1 MNPGEDILMELK
13 RSEGEFRCKV
23 RIEALEA
30 LYSIID
36 EEFEWHSRDDTA
48 SCPQIVDI
56 ISGAAR
62 LVRKI
67 AGDARTYE
75 DRQIQS

>member
-1 MNPGEDILMELK
+1 MEELTKMELN
-13 RSEGEFRCKV
+13 RLQDEFRCEV
-23 RIEALEA
+23 RQAALEA

-36 EEFEWHSRDDTA
+36 EELEWHGRDDTA

-56 ISGAAR
+56 ICGAAR

-75 DRQIQS
+75 DGQIQS

>member
-1 MNPGEDILMELK
+1 MIQGEDLLGELN
-13 RSEGEFRCKV
+13 RSQDEFRCKA
-23 RIEALEA
+23 RLEALEA

-36 EEFEWHSRDDTA
+36 EELEWHGRDDTA

-56 ISGAAR
+56 ICGAAR

-67 AGDARTYE
+67 AGDARTHE
-75 DRQIQS
+75 EGES

>member
-1 MNPGEDILMELK
+1 MNQGEDILREIN
-13 RSEGEFRCKV
+13 RSQGEFRREV
-23 RIEALEA
+23 RREALEA

-36 EEFEWHSRDDTA
+36 EEFEWHGREDTA

-67 AGDARTYE
+67 AGDAWTYE

>member
-1 MNPGEDILMELK
+1 MNPGEDILREFN
-13 RSEGEFRCKV
+13 RSQDEFRCEV
-23 RIEALEA
+23 RQVALEA

-36 EEFEWHSRDDTA
+36 EELKWNGRDDTA

-56 ISGAAR
+56 ICGAAR

-75 DRQIQS
+75 DGQIQS

>member
-1 MNPGEDILMELK
+1 MNREEDILMEFK
-13 RSEGEFRCKV
+13 RSRDEFQYKV
-23 RIEALEA
+23 RQAALEA

-36 EEFEWHSRDDTA
+36 EEFEWHGREDTA

-56 ISGAAR
+56 ICGAAR

-67 AGDARTYE
+67 AGDAMTYE

>member
-1 MNPGEDILMELK
+1 MNQGEDVLMELK
-13 RSEGEFRCKV
+13 KSQGEFRCKV

-36 EEFEWHSRDDTA
+36 EELEWNGRDDTA

-75 DRQIQS
+75 DGQIQS

>member
-1 MNPGEDILMELK
+1 MNRVEDILRGLNK
-13 RSEGEFRCKV
+13 AQDEFRYEV
-23 RIEALEA
+23 RQAALEA
-30 LYSIID
+30 LYSIVD
-36 EEFEWHSRDDTA
+36 EELEWHGRDDTA

-56 ISGAAR
+56 ICGAAR

>member
-1 MNPGEDILMELK
+1 MNPEDVIMELK
-13 RSEGEFRCKV
+13 RSQDEFQREV
-23 RIEALEA
+23 RHEALEA

-36 EEFEWHSRDDTA
+36 EELEWHGRDDTA

-56 ISGAAR
+56 ICGAAR

>member
-1 MNPGEDILMELK
+1 MNPGEDVLTEIK
-13 RSEGEFRCKV
+13 RSQSEFRCKV
-23 RIEALEA
+23 RQEALEA

-36 EEFEWHSRDDTA
+36 EEFEWHGREDTA
-48 SCPQIVDI
+48 SYPQIVDI
-56 ISGAAR
+56 IAGAAR

-75 DRQIQS
+75 DRRIQS

>member
-1 MNPGEDILMELK
+1 MNPGEDVLMELK
-13 RSEGEFRCKV
+13 DEFRREV
-23 RIEALEA
+23 RQAALEA
-30 LYSIID
+30 LYSIIY
-36 EEFEWHSRDDTA
+36 EEFEWHDRNDT
-48 SCPQIVDI
+48 SCCPQIVDI

-75 DRQIQS
+75 DGQIQS

>member
-1 MNPGEDILMELK
+1 MNPGEDVLMELK
-13 RSEGEFRCKV
+13 DEFRREV
-23 RIEALEA
+23 RQAALEA

-36 EEFEWHSRDDTA
+36 EEFEWHDRNDT
-48 SCPQIVDI
+48 SCCPQIVDI

-75 DRQIQS
+75 DGQIQS

>member
-1 MNPGEDILMELK
+1 MNPGEDVLTEIK
-13 RSEGEFRCKV
+13 RSQDEFRCKV
-23 RIEALEA
+23 RLEALEA

-36 EEFEWHSRDDTA
+36 EELEWHGRDDTA

-75 DRQIQS
+75 DGQSQS

>member
-1 MNPGEDILMELK
+1 MNPGEDTIMELNN
-13 RSEGEFRCKV
+13 EFRREV
-23 RIEALEA
+23 RHEALEA

-36 EEFEWHSRDDTA
+36 EELEWHGRDDTA

-56 ISGAAR
+56 ICGAAR
-62 LVRKI
+62 LVGKI

-75 DRQIQS
+75 DRQLQS

>member
-1 MNPGEDILMELK
+1 MNRGEDILMELE

-36 EEFEWHSRDDTA
+36 EELEWHGREDTA

-75 DRQIQS
+75 DGQIRS

>member
-1 MNPGEDILMELK
+1 MNRGEDILKELK
-13 RSEGEFRCKV
+13 RSEDEFRYEV
-23 RIEALEA
+23 RQSALEA

-36 EEFEWHSRDDTA
+36 EELEWHGRDDTA

-75 DRQIQS
+75 DGQIQS

>member
-1 MNPGEDILMELK
+1 MIQGEDLLRELQ
-13 RSEGEFRCKV
+13 RPQDEFRYEV
-23 RIEALEA
+23 RHEALEA

-36 EEFEWHSRDDTA
+36 EEFEWHGMDDTA

-56 ISGAAR
+56 ICGAAR

>member
-1 MNPGEDILMELK
+1 MNRGEDILMELK

-23 RIEALEA
+23 RLEALEA

-36 EEFEWHSRDDTA
+36 EEFEWHDRKDTA

>member
-1 MNPGEDILMELK
+1 MNPGEDVLMELK
-13 RSEGEFRCKV
+13 DEFRREV
-23 RIEALEA
+23 RQAALET

-36 EEFEWHSRDDTA
+36 EEFEWHDRNDT
-48 SCPQIVDI
+48 SCCPQIVDI

-75 DRQIQS
+75 DGQIQS

>member
-1 MNPGEDILMELK
+1 MNRGEDILMELE
-13 RSEGEFRCKV
+13 RSQNEFRYKV
-23 RIEALEA
+23 RQAALEA

-36 EEFEWHSRDDTA
+36 EEFEWHGREDTA
-48 SCPQIVDI
+48 SCPQIVYI

-75 DRQIQS
+75 EGES

>member
-1 MNPGEDILMELK
+1 MNPGQDILREFN
-13 RSEGEFRCKV
+13 RSQDEFRYEV
-23 RIEALEA
+23 RREALEA

-36 EEFEWHSRDDTA
+36 EEFEWHGRNDTA
-48 SCPQIVDI
+48 NCPQIVDI

>member
-1 MNPGEDILMELK
+1 MNPGEDILREFN
-13 RSEGEFRCKV
+13 RSQDEFRCKV

-36 EEFEWHSRDDTA
+36 EEFECHDRNDT
-48 SCPQIVDI
+48 SCCPQIVDI

-75 DRQIQS
+75 DGQIQS

>member
-1 MNPGEDILMELK
+1 MEELNKMELK
-13 RSEGEFRCKV
+13 KSEGEFRCKV

-36 EEFEWHSRDDTA
+36 EEFEWHDRNDT
-48 SCPQIVDI
+48 SCCPQIVDI
-56 ISGAAR
+56 ICGAAR

>member
-13 RSEGEFRCKV
+13 RSQDEFRCHV
-23 RIEALEA
+23 RQEALEA

-36 EEFEWHSRDDTA
+36 EELEWHGREDTA
-48 SCPQIVDI
+48 NCPQIVDI

-67 AGDARTYE
+67 AGDERTYE
-75 DRQIQS
+75 DGQIRS